1 MIKQDTNNDDAVID
15 RDENTDGAR
24 PMCYSFSQTAP
35 CNSVAPKC
43 KVTICPQVD
52 GSARTINALVLHTD
66 TACHDEFVSV
76 LSCIPMPHSLKSSC
90 FLFFG
95 LFLSLHNDLNVSP
108 FSLQSF

>member
-1 MIKQDTNNDDAVID
+1 
-15 RDENTDGAR
+15 
-24 PMCYSFSQTAP
+24 MCYSFSQTAP

-43 KVTICPQVD
+43 KVTIYPQVD

-66 TACHDEFVSV
+66 TSCHDAFVSV

-108 FSLQSF
+108 FSLQSFMFCPHVA